1 MRALNR
7 TVLVGNALVV
17 AGRRH
22 PVVRAKLCV
31 APRLVL
37 LGIGIEIAEGRRQA
51 VAAMVKRR
59 AAKEPESV
67 L

>member
-1 MRALNR
+1 MRALTR
-7 TVLVGNALVV
+7 TVLKGKALVV
-17 AGRRH
+17 AGLRH

-31 APRLVL
+31 APRLVV
-37 LGIGIEIAEGRRQA
+37 LGIGIQIAEGPRQT
-51 VAAMVKRR
+51 VAAMVRRR